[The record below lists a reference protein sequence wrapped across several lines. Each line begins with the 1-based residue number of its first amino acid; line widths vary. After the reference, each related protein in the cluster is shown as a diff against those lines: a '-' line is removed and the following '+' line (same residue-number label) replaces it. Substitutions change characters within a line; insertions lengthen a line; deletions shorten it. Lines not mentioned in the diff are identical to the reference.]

1 MTINFS
7 WHRRWTCDESKPT
20 DYMNGVSTN
29 AQVHFEGSERESRI
43 YLHIYLFLKYF
54 ETRYDGYAY
63 S

>member
-29 AQVHFEGSERESRI
+29 AQVHFEGSEREQNI
-43 YLHIYLFLKYF
+43 LAYLFVSKIF
-54 ETRYDGYAY
+54 
-63 S
+63 